1 MASQRSTTI
10 AKYIRAA
17 AMWLLPGLIAVS
29 TSAMP
34 RATSQSRAGE
44 TGSDGCGRLLVYT
57 WDQTRTAAIVV
68 EVDQRVVQL
77 GEKPATLDLVNAQ
90 PGVRV
95 HRDVYSERQRAFD
108 YCSDLKGPLS
118 HQPTKAVARSG
129 RLTIAVDDRN
139 RATARLE
146 GVVFESA
153 DGARFVLTGPLVIV
167 ATVGGFAG

>member
-1 MASQRSTTI
+1 MRFQKTSMSLAVC
-10 AKYIRAA
+10 
-17 AMWLLPGLIAVS
+17 LLPGLIAVGA
-29 TSAMP
+29 SAMS
-34 RATSQSRAGE
+34 RVAVQSPLGE
-44 TGSDGCGRLLVYT
+44 TGSEGCGRMLVYA
-57 WDQTRTAAIVV
+57 WDQAGTTAIVV
-68 EVDQRVVQL
+68 EVDQRMVQL
-77 GEKPATLDLVNAQ
+77 GERPAILDLSNAQ

-95 HRDVYSERQRAFD
+95 HRDVYPERQRAFD

-153 DGARFVLTGPLVIV
+153 DGARFVLPGPLVIV